1 MHNLTFEQ
9 IDKILD
15 TRDILIS
22 LKKDTTGARE
32 AITFID
38 IVLEDIYPGWKDQ
51 IEEEYDE

>member
-15 TRDILIS
+15 TRNILTY
-22 LKKDTTGARE
+22 LRKDTIGARE

-38 IVLEDIYPGWKDQ
+38 IVLENIYPGWLNN
-51 IEEEYDE
+51 IDEDE

>member
-15 TRDILIS
+15 TRDILMS

-38 IVLEDIYPGWKDQ
+38 IVLEDIYPGWSNHIK
-51 IEEEYDE
+51 EYDK

>member
-15 TRDILIS
+15 TRDILVS
-22 LKKDTTGARE
+22 LRKDTTGAHE

-38 IVLEDIYPGWKDQ
+38 IVLEEMYPGWLDHV
-51 IEEEYDE
+51 EEYDE

>member
-1 MHNLTFEQ
+1 MYNLTFEQ

-15 TRDILIS
+15 TREILVS

-38 IVLEDIYPGWKDQ
+38 IVLEEIYPGWKDQ
-51 IEEEYDE
+51 VENDE